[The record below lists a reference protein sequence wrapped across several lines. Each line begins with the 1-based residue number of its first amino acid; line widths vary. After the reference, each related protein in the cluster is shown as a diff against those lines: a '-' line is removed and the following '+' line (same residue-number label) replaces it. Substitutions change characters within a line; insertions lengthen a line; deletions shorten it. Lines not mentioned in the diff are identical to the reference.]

1 MPSNGLDMTR
11 RSKFRNTKVEGPNG
25 MKFDSKKELKRYNE
39 LVLLERAGEI
49 SSLRRQVTF
58 TLLNAAYEE
67 VPVQLKTKIRF
78 KRVCLFR
85 ETTYIADF
93 VYYKDG
99 EEVVEDVKASPRFQD
114 PVYKLKKKLM
124 YMVHNVKIK
133 EIY

>member
-1 MPSNGLDMTR
+1 
-11 RSKFRNTKVEGPNG
+11 

-85 ETTYIADF
+85 ETTYVADF

-99 EEVVEDVKASPRFQD
+99 EEVVESGWFDRAHLPEI
-114 PVYKLKKKLM
+114 PLKGSIARAMIDAWL
-124 YMVHNVKIK
+124 
-133 EIY
+133 EE